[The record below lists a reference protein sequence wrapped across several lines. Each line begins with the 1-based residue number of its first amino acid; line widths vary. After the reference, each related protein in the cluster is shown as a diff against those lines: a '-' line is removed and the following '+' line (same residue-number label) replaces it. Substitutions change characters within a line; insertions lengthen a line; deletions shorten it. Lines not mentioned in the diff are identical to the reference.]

1 MYCSSCGSQLPSGAK
16 ACPNCGTLT
25 SESSS
30 SGDYPT
36 VPAKPYSASP
46 STSYGVPPPPP
57 LSRAYDSNPYGV
69 PLQDTYTAPP
79 YSPSP
84 PPPRK
89 KPGILIAIAAIALL
103 LLVVVGGG
111 VFALL
116 SYTTPSKPTSSGLT
130 PAQVNATATATIIA
144 GNQNPYPPGGGT
156 LTMYDPL
163 TTYNPAYGWDHVPG
177 PNGNN
182 CTFNGG
188 TYHVIEAQTNSD
200 PNDYLACNPEGPG
213 GQGYDFK
220 NFTLEVQ
227 MRILKGDAGGVFFRL
242 SRVSN
247 GAFYYFRIGVDGTYQ
262 LQAWANG
269 ANKPKILSKGNLQ
282 NFDPS
287 HNNTIAVV
295 ANGNSIDL
303 YVNLQSVGD
312 QVVDTTSS
320 SGTIG
325 LASSATS
332 QPADVAFNNVR
343 LWIFQ

>member
-30 SGDYPT
+30 SVDYPT
-36 VPAKPYSASP
+36 VPAGPYSASP
-46 STSYGVPPPPP
+46 STSYGAPPP

-69 PLQDTYTAPP
+69 PLQDTYTVPP
-79 YSPSP
+79 SSP
-84 PPPRK
+84 PPPPQRK
-89 KPGILIAIAAIALL
+89 RPGILIPIAIALL
-103 LLVVVGGG
+103 LLAVIGGG

-116 SYTTPSKPTSSGLT
+116 SHTTPSKPTSSGLT

-144 GNQNPYPPGGGT
+144 GNQNPYPNPGGGT

-163 TTYNPAYGWDHVPG
+163 TTYYPAYGWDHVPG
-177 PNGNN
+177 PNGTN

-220 NFTLEVQ
+220 NFALEVQ

-247 GAFYYFRIGVDGTYQ
+247 GTFYYFRIGVEGTYQ

-303 YVNLQSVGD
+303 YVNLQSVGNK
-312 QVVDTTSS
+312 VVDTTSS

-343 LWIFQ
+343 VWVFQ